1 MDTQNQKNLHSQA
14 QKEGLTYKY
23 TGSTCTVENKVAR
36 TENIFFKKC
45 VFKNIEQHGTH

>member
-23 TGSTCTVENKVAR
+23 TGSTCTVEKKVAR
-36 TENIFFKKC
+36 TENIFFKKLG
-45 VFKNIEQHGTH
+45 F